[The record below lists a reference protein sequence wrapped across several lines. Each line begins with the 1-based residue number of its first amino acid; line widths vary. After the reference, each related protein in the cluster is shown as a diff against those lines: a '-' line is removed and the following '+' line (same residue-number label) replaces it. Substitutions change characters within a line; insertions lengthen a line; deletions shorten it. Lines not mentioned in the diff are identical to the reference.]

1 MVPYLRKSFYKHF
14 TNKYITAQSAID
26 NIDLLNISDKDL
38 VLYKKQ
44 KRREFNEKY
53 NISDEDYVIGD
64 FKMKCVNFHIDDE
77 KIKNINND
85 WFHEALLA
93 TKNELIQ
100 SVEGMYHNL
109 NSLQS
114 RSGNQ
119 LKINVAA

>member
-14 TNKYITAQSAID
+14 TNKYITAQAAID

-114 RSGNQ
+114 RSGRRDCR
-119 LKINVAA
+119 LAA